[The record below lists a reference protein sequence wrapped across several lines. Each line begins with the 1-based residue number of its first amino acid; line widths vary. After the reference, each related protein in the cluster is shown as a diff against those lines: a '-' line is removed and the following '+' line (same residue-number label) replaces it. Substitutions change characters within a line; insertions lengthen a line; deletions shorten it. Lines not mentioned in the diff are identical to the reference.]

1 MSKDGRAIIEQ
12 LYYCLDYIYIQIN
25 SMSNEQHNSLW
36 ESEAEAR
43 MLEGRLN
50 GFWNPDYLKHILL
63 PLLNLKPGNK
73 VLDVGTGTGALT
85 FY

>member
-1 MSKDGRAIIEQ
+1 
-12 LYYCLDYIYIQIN
+12 
-25 SMSNEQHNSLW
+25 MSNEQHNSLW

-73 VLDVGTGTGALT
+73 VLDVGAGTGALT